1 MTAPLQTLIGEM
13 DQVVAEC
20 RERGDRAGYF
30 AALYRNVTREVAR
43 RSAAGQFADPERM
56 ALFTTAFARRYLD
69 AYAAWRD
76 GRPVTEAWSA
86 AFVMTDKWRPLILQH
101 LLLGMNAHIN
111 LDLGVVAAEAGD
123 RDGLD
128 TIASDFHQINQ
139 LLAEM
144 ITGCQ
149 AAVTTVSPW
158 LGLLDRL
165 GGRTDTTVVRF
176 SLVRARKA
184 AWHTAQRLAPMG
196 VPERDAAIV
205 ALDRDIHGLS
215 KLVTRGPVLVNVGAF
230 VVRLRERSNVRQ
242 VIDVLAKPVVLP
254 PVSL

>member
-1 MTAPLQTLIGEM
+1 MTAPLQTLIDEM

-69 AYAAWRD
+69 AYSAWRD
-76 GRPVTEAWSA
+76 GR
-86 AFVMTDKWRPLILQH
+86 
-101 LLLGMNAHIN
+101 
-111 LDLGVVAAEAGD
+111 
-123 RDGLD
+123 
-128 TIASDFHQINQ
+128 
-139 LLAEM
+139 
-144 ITGCQ
+144 TG
-149 AAVTTVSPW
+149 
-158 LGLLDRL
+158 
-165 GGRTDTTVVRF
+165 TTVVRF
-176 SLVRARKA
+176 SLVRARKT
-184 AWHTAQRLAPMG
+184 AWHTAQRLAPMA

-215 KLVTRGPVLVNVGAF
+215 MLVTRGPVLVNVGAF